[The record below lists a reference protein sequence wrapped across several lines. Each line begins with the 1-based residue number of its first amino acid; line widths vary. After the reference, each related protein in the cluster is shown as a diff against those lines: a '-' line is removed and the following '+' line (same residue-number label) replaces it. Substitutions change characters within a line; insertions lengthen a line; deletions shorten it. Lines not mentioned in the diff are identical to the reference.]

1 MSYIIFLENK
11 LTIYLKSISFYEFYV
26 FEPLQEHITLI
37 TMVCQH
43 YCEKGVSENE
53 LFIVTKNVIRT

>member
-11 LTIYLKSISFYEFYV
+11 LPIYLKSISFYEFYV

-53 LFIVTKNVIRT
+53 LFIK